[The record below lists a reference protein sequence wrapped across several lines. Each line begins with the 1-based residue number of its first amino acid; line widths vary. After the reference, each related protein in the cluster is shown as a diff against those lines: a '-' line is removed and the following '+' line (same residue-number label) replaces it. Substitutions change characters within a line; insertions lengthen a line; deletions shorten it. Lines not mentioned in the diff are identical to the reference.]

1 MTQACRDDRLD
12 GVTAIAVTAGLCH
25 RKAGADPVLAPYFE
39 AADMT
44 RRIAKQAAFLTMAS
58 APGVPLRHIC
68 ADEFLPA
75 ARAATG
81 RPGSRHM
88 PGGQVGPDRGQ

>member
-1 MTQACRDDRLD
+1 MAAVTGELASLGDPGDVRAFLCGGPDS
-12 GVTAIAVTAGLCH
+12 VTAMRRVLFLAG
-25 RKAGADPVLAPYFE
+25 
-39 AADMT
+39 M
-44 RRIAKQAAFLTMAS
+44 
-58 APGVPLRHIC
+58 PLRHIC

-81 RPGSRHM
+81 RPGSRHV